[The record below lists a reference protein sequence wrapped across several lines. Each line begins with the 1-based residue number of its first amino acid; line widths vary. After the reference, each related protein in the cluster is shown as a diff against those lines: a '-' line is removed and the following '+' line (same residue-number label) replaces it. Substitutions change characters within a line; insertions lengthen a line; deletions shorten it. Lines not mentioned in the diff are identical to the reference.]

1 MTIQLNGEEHETT
14 ARTVAALLTELK
26 APQTGSAVAL
36 NGAVVRRAE
45 HENTPLKDGDAV
57 EIIRAVQGG

>member
-1 MTIQLNGEEHETT
+1 MTIQLNGEKHETT
-14 ARTVAALLTELK
+14 ARTVAELLVELN
-26 APQTGSAVAL
+26 APQTGVAVAL

-45 HENTPLKDGDAV
+45 HQNTPLEDGDAV